1 METKSCPWLSEEL
14 FTKIKTEK
22 YMRRIML
29 LSRLEPGRVLSER
42 KQVAKL
48 RKASDGKSAP
58 LEKMKEH
65 PQTNTFRVLIFSYQ
79 SNLYPQIQP
88 NTIKNTKRP

>member
-1 METKSCPWLSEEL
+1 MV
-14 FTKIKTEK
+14 
-22 YMRRIML
+22 

-65 PQTNTFRVLIFSYQ
+65 HKLTLSRF
-79 SNLYPQIQP
+79 
-88 NTIKNTKRP
+88 